1 MTTIERAF
9 QQLDPLGALAGR
21 PVSLFAAVGIPVFAL
36 VMTIDHHVDVAD
48 WSLAVL
54 SLMAIAASGA
64 ALAIA
69 SSPLRAPFTVRAHIL
84 VSGLACLS
92 WALSVASTWGANRFV
107 RDDWAPIAVGLVL
120 LSLSQYRPPKEIAS
134 TGVVLA
140 LIMGVVA
147 LPQADTLVT
156 PASPIAIAIVTMTP
170 VLALSLA
177 SAAFGQLLVD
187 ALVRWQRRAR
197 LAVNAVGDV
206 NTGWIA
212 RSVQQ
217 DRVTILNKDIVP
229 FLSEVLQKE
238 EVTDEDRARA
248 REIAGTIR
256 SIMVAEADRT
266 WLDLTANQIV
276 GDESAV
282 VDPHR
287 LATLMSTDQRT
298 ALRALL
304 VALTRHAGFSR
315 EGFGVGI
322 RTDGTTCQ
330 AVVAATVA
338 GGEGA
343 VRTDI
348 APFLAVLRIVFRDV
362 RVEFSGASLALR
374 FSYEHR

>member
-21 PVSLFAAVGIPVFAL
+21 PISLFAAIGIPIFAL

-54 SLMAIAASGA
+54 SLMAIAACGA

-69 SSPLRAPFTVRAHIL
+69 SSPLHAPFSVRAHIL

-92 WALSVASTWGANRFV
+92 WALSVASTWGTNRFV

-147 LPQADTLVT
+147 LPQADTLAT

-197 LAVNAVGDV
+197 LAVKAVGDV
-206 NTGWIA
+206 NTGWIV

-217 DRVTILNKDIVP
+217 DRVTILNRDIVP
-229 FLSEVLQKE
+229 FLSGVVHKE
-238 EVTDEDRARA
+238 HVTDEDRERA
-248 REIAGTIR
+248 REISGAIR

-266 WLDLTANQIV
+266 WLDLTAAQVV
-276 GDESAV
+276 GDETAV

-304 VALTRHAGFSR
+304 VTLTRHAGFTR

-322 RTDGTTCQ
+322 QTDGTTCH
-330 AVVAATVA
+330 ALVVAFIV
-338 GGEGA
+338 GGEGM

-362 RVEFSGASLALR
+362 RVEFSGATLALR